1 MNNWKEFFAIEEQ
14 KDYYINLMKLVDKEY
29 EENVVFPAKE
39 NIFKAFEYTPLS
51 NVKVVILGQDPYH
64 NKGQSHGLCF
74 SVGHDVKIPPSL
86 RNIFKELNEDI
97 GCYIPNNG
105 YLEKWAKEGILLLN
119 TILTVREKEPGSHK
133 KMGWENFTNNVIK
146 VLNMQNQPIVFILW
160 GNPAREKKKLLNN
173 KNHLILEST
182 HPSPL
187 AAYQG
192 FFGTKPF
199 SKTNEFL
206 QKHKQKIIDWQIE
219 NI

>member
-51 NVKVVILGQDPYH
+51 DVKVVILGQDPYH